1 MRSEFYA
8 YFIRWLFGGGQRLHG
23 HYCSAGLSLRL
34 EIHVLLHDAA
44 PARGYPGGHSFF
56 RHDRPS
62 RPIPW
67 KELHPREMLI
77 IATGVLMLIYVIT
90 YGKTLD
96 WMASRRICTY
106 IVIAPLLV
114 GNISLGAVPL
124 QPSFRKPEATS
135 SSGKPFWVI
144 ST

>member
-1 MRSEFYA
+1 MVITALLA
-8 YFIRWLFGGGQRLHG
+8 Y
-23 HYCSAGLSLRL
+23 HYDWKYMYYFMM
-34 EIHVLLHDAA
+34 LLLLVAILA
-44 PARGYPGGHSFF
+44 VILFF

-114 GNISLGAVPL
+114 AIFLWE
-124 QPSFRKPEATS
+124 QFH
-135 SSGKPFWVI
+135 
-144 ST
+144 STILS